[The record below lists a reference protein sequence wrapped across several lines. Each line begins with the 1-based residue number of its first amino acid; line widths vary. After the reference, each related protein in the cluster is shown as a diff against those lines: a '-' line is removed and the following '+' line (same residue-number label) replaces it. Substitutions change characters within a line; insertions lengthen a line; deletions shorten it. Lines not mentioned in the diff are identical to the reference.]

1 MESTEVVALVSGT
14 LWVTVKVGA
23 PVLLVALGVGLVIS
37 VMQALTQIQEAT
49 LSFVP
54 KIVAVGFSLM
64 LALPFMFTVLR
75 AFTED
80 LFGKIVAFGGS

>member
-80 LFGKIVAFGGS
+80 LFGKIVGFGGS

>member
-37 VMQALTQIQEAT
+37 VTQALTQIQEAT

-54 KIVAVGFSLM
+54 KILAVSFSLM

>member
-37 VMQALTQIQEAT
+37 VIQALTQIQEAT

-54 KIVAVGFSLM
+54 KILAVSFSLM

-80 LFGKIVAFGGS
+80 LFGKIVALGGS

>member
-37 VMQALTQIQEAT
+37 LIQALTQVQEAT

-54 KIVAVGFSLM
+54 KILAVSFSLM